1 MTPPDSATTRIRLV
15 GVLFIVS
22 SACSGGAVPVEPAGG
37 GLRNTGLE
45 GTVRRGPI
53 QPVCRDGEPCD
64 APVQAEFT
72 LQWDGHALARFA
84 SDSTGHFLVYIA
96 PGTYLVVP
104 DEPIGIGPETPEVTV
119 QPDGLTH
126 VDLTFD
132 TGIR

>member
-1 MTPPDSATTRIRLV
+1 MRIRLL
-15 GVLFIVS
+15 GALFIAA
-22 SACSGGAVPVEPAGG
+22 SACSGGAVPVQPGG
-37 GLRNTGLE
+37 GLRTTGLE

-53 QPVCRDGEPCD
+53 QPVCREGEACD
-64 APVQAEFT
+64 APVQADFT
-72 LQWDGHALARFA
+72 LRQDGRDLARFA

-104 DEPIGIGPETPEVTV
+104 DEPIGIGPQTPEVTV